1 MAKLKGGMIKLKA
14 RKLPSGKWNVQVL
27 DYVDADGKRH
37 VKSFTA
43 ATRAEAEFQA
53 AKFKTE
59 RTEGGQDGAVYD
71 MVARAI
77 RDKAPALSP
86 ATLRGYDKILR
97 TNISVSPFGK
107 IRVAALNS
115 QKVQAWI
122 SWMLT
127 KGLSPKSIK
136 NAYGVFSSCYQYSG
150 GEKLFK
156 VKFPQASA
164 GRRRVPSQADVVA
177 VMRHFQDDP
186 DMTAAIRL
194 GAFAGLRRGE
204 ICALTAKDINRK
216 NRTIWINKS
225 VTQGKDGSWIT
236 KVPKT
241 EASVRL
247 ISVSDF
253 VLEALPER
261 GKVVNIM
268 PYQITNEFGRAMKDI
283 PVIPFSF
290 HDLRHFYASKGHNKG
305 MSDTTLQ
312 ANGGW
317 SSSVTP
323 RAVYMGEIP
332 EDTRIQTGRF
342 NDYVD
347 TEIRAEFCAE

>member
-1 MAKLKGGMIKLKA
+1 MITLKA

-27 DYVDADGKRH
+27 DYVDIDGKRH
-37 VKSFTA
+37 IKSFTA
-43 ATRAEAEFQA
+43 ETRTEAEFLA
-53 AKFKTE
+53 AKFKNE

-86 ATLRGYDKILR
+86 ATLRGYDKVLR
-97 TNISVSPFGK
+97 TNIAVSPFGK
-107 IRVAALNS
+107 IRVAALTS
-115 QKVQAWI
+115 QRVQSWI
-122 SWMLT
+122 SWMLA

-136 NAYGVFSSCYQYSG
+136 NAYGVFSSCYQFSG
-150 GEKLFK
+150 GEKLFRI
-156 VKFPQASA
+156 KFPQSSG
-164 GRRRVPSQADVVA
+164 GRRRVPTQADVIT
-177 VMRHFQDDP
+177 VMKYFQNNP

-204 ICALTAKDINRK
+204 ICALTAKDIDRK
-216 NRTIWINKS
+216 NGTIWINKA
-225 VTQGKDGSWIT
+225 VTQTQEGFWIT

-247 ISVSDF
+247 IPVSGF
-253 VLEALPER
+253 VLEALPEK

-290 HDLRHFYASKGHNKG
+290 HDLRHFYASKGHNMG

-323 RAVYMGEIP
+323 RSVYMGAIA
-332 EDTRIQTGRF
+332 EDARMQTGHF
-342 NDYVD
+342 NAYVD
-347 TEIRAEFCAE
+347 SEVRAEFCAE